1 MSRKRKARTKKK
13 VNYTTIRFSFAMHID
28 LFSPLMKTLFFLIAV
43 VLSTSAFSIVN
54 FNANEDLHVLAFS
67 GINLR
72 NAPNGG
78 LVHHIPFGTTI
89 RTMEAKTDRNTE
101 TIEGIRGSWVRV
113 IYDGHEGMV
122 FDGFLSRLP
131 APLKEDVSLE
141 QYSQHSFKALTP
153 KILVDYYA
161 ATDDAESSTYS
172 QAFMYNGD
180 NAMFTSSEYYEGGYE
195 YLSLAGISM
204 EEVYLLARIIFR
216 EKIAHAISLF
226 EQEPNFDI
234 TPYKEFVLNSNVSI
248 AVADGE
254 EPIEQPV
261 YYECQLADGC
271 EYAIRIVSHEGRVI
285 LSVGGGC

>member
-1 MSRKRKARTKKK
+1 
-13 VNYTTIRFSFAMHID
+13 
-28 LFSPLMKTLFFLIAV
+28 MKTLFLLIAV
-43 VLSTSAFSIVN
+43 VLSTSALGIGN

-101 TIEGIRGSWVRV
+101 TIEGIKGSWVRV

-131 APLKEDVSLE
+131 APFKEDVSI
-141 QYSQHSFKALTP
+141 QAYVQHAFKYVTP
-153 KILVDYYA
+153 KILVDYFS
-161 ATDDAESSTYS
+161 TTEDAESSTYS
-172 QAFMYNGD
+172 QVFAFNGENIMY
-180 NAMFTSSEYYEGGYE
+180 TSSEYYEGGYE
-195 YLSLAGISM
+195 YLSLAGVSM
-204 EEVYLLARIIFR
+204 EEDYLIARILFR
-216 EKIAHAISLF
+216 ENYSRAIPLF
-226 EQEPNFDI
+226 EQEPNFVI
-234 TPYKEFVLNSNVSI
+234 TPYKEFVLNGFVSL
-248 AVADGE
+248 ATADGQPE
-254 EPIEQPV
+254 IEQPA